1 MKLTRM
7 VNQNSRG
14 FPTERKNMGKEL
26 FPGNV
31 FAKIEKSK
39 IVTYDCVLDLIA
51 TSVTRAIP
59 RA

>member
-7 VNQNSRG
+7 VNQN
-14 FPTERKNMGKEL
+14 TWEYVKERKNSGKEII
-26 FPGNV
+26 PGNV

-39 IVTYDCVLDLIA
+39 IVSYDCVLDLIA

>member
-1 MKLTRM
+1 MKSTRM
-7 VNQNSRG
+7 VIQN
-14 FPTERKNMGKEL
+14 TWEYLNERKNMGKEL

-31 FAKIEKSK
+31 IAKIEKSK